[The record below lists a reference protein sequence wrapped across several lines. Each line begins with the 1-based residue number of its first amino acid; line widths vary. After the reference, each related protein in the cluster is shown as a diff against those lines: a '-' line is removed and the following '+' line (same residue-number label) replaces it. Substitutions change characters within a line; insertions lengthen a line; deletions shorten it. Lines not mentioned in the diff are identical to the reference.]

1 MASRLFRRSVFAG
14 TTAAICVAVFLAHKI
29 LTADPVGFCSAQ
41 QRYISDQEFIDIAV
55 ALRELDWKKR
65 GGREK
70 FVYSGR
76 DFDLKNPNCCR
87 VIRDETESI
96 YNRIFGAQQVSVELN
111 NETSTSDIRGANL
124 NDRIFFD
131 VCGKQ
136 KGRIEYNWQA
146 A

>member
-1 MASRLFRRSVFAG
+1 MASRLFSRSVFAG
-14 TTAAICVAVFLAHKI
+14 TTAVICLAIFLAYKI
-29 LTADPVGFCSAQ
+29 LTADPAGFCAAK
-41 QRYISDQEFIDIAV
+41 QRYISDQEFIAIAV
-55 ALRELDWKKR
+55 TLRELDWKKR

-76 DFDLKNPNCCR
+76 DFDLKNLNCCR
-87 VIRDETESI
+87 VIREETESI
-96 YNRIFGAQQVSVELN
+96 FNRIFGVQHVSVELN
-111 NETSTSDIRGANL
+111 NETSTRDIRGANL

-146 A
+146 V

>member
-1 MASRLFRRSVFAG
+1 MASRLFLYSVIAG
-14 TTAAICVAVFLAHKI
+14 TTAAAMFLAYKI
-29 LTADPVGFCSAQ
+29 LTADPAGFCSAQ
-41 QRYISDQEFIDIAV
+41 QRYLSDQEFIDIAV
-55 ALRELDWKKR
+55 ALRDLDWKKR

-96 YNRIFGAQQVSVELN
+96 FNRMFDGQQVSVELN
-111 NETSTSDIRGANL
+111 NETSTVNIHGANL

-136 KGRIEYNWQA
+136 KGRIEYDWQA
-146 A
+146 V